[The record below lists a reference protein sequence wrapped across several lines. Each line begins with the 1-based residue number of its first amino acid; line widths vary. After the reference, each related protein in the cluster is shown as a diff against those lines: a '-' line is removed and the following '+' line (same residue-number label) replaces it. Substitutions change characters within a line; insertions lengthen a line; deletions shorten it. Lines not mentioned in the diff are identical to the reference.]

1 MLLMMTCVC
10 TQMREMRICAYK
22 YAQPER
28 ASHFTNNNK
37 YRKICLLRCNIEK
50 DGGREGS
57 GRF

>member
-1 MLLMMTCVC
+1 
-10 TQMREMRICAYK
+10 MREMRICAYK